1 MRKHNN
7 HSKLSR
13 IVSLILLMLVF
24 SALTLP
30 ALAQTPQ
37 DAQTGDTSELTPTMA
52 AIPDTSHQNDLVGI
66 GRDNLPVLIFGAL
79 GVSFVIF
86 GVAILVFGNV
96 VGVKTKNAYE
106 S

>member
-13 IVSLILLMLVF
+13 IFSLILLMLVF

-52 AIPDTSHQNDLVGI
+52 AMPDTSHQNDLAGI

-86 GVAILVFGNV
+86 GTAILSFRNITLW
-96 VGVKTKNAYE
+96 KEEN
-106 S
+106 